1 MACSRIQLWIAFS
14 LLISTHE
21 ILCMCGSTVLK
32 FYNSDWFISLL
43 IHFHNVRVLLFQ
55 KRLNSSSLIA
65 NKVKTNMCLVAIKLF
80 IVRNNLCATV
90 QAWTTYTTIITT
102 TTTRSLFLCQNY
114 SLFCSQPFCKQQLFV
129 FLYSEVLQTTQL
141 HTRLTELLLTRCLAL
156 LYVLKV
162 EGERSRAL
170 AFSKTISRCLFL

>member
-1 MACSRIQLWIAFS
+1 M
-14 LLISTHE
+14 
-21 ILCMCGSTVLK
+21 
-32 FYNSDWFISLL
+32 
-43 IHFHNVRVLLFQ
+43 
-55 KRLNSSSLIA
+55 
-65 NKVKTNMCLVAIKLF
+65 
-80 IVRNNLCATV
+80 
-90 QAWTTYTTIITT
+90 ITT
-102 TTTRSLFLCQNY
+102 TTIRSLFLCQNY

-170 AFSKTISRCLFL
+170 AFSKTISRPLVFVQAHDVCSCSFYLLFLTLNDFCNNKFRKIFIILINDSSDSNHSSTFTFTVVAAFTKKRKMKKTKTASKVIMLC